1 MELNRVQEILNS
13 DDTIEVKLLGD
24 PVWIESLDE
33 RNKTVKVHLE
43 NDPDHSKEVA
53 IAQIHE

>member
-13 DDTIEVKLLGD
+13 DETIEVKLLGD
-24 PVWIESLDE
+24 PIWIESLDE
-33 RNKTVKVHLE
+33 RNKTVKVHSA